1 MRERLRQV
9 TQRIA
14 EASSRADTEAA
25 AGGGGSSA
33 DPATQDEVKRELE
46 ALHREKRTLT
56 ADILQVLGLRTR
68 AAWPDGTEPGEGPA
82 QQQQQQQQLG
92 AAAISGGGR
101 LGMAGGVGI
110 ERGFPPPD
118 RARTF
123 DHTTAVGGGGGR
135 GGVALEGGAAGLPRL
150 LEAGNPEARAQLSSP
165 PMQTPATSQQQQQQQ
180 QQRQPWESMDLA
192 HMARV
197 AASGGGGGGSASAS
211 GGASGRSFAT
221 GMNIASVEEPTS
233 AAAPSAERSLF
244 ALPSSF
250 PPLSGLDR
258 ASGGGGGGSGSQYQD
273 IATAAASDVHGRA
286 PAYRDHRRRS
296 SSTTQSQWSSYPG
309 AGPPLKDPWLEGTR
323 SRDRRFSLGG
333 GIGGEESGGLIDANP
348 YQQQQQQQQ
357 QLHSSS
363 SQARAKQLH
372 SSSSQARA
380 KHGSHPPGGGG
391 VDSLMGIDELSAAVA
406 MTRLSPPPVPAS
418 AGWDLGT
425 TASRGD
431 ARPRQQLGGGGGAA
445 AGAVGLAGG
454 GRQWPPVGGERRGF
468 YHDDQFSRG
477 GRGGASAAGQ
487 QQYRRDESPQQ
498 QQERLARLRSSTAAG
513 AGASSLS
520 SSSSQ
525 PPLSLGAAAAGS
537 DPGRYGAPSRPLL
550 SGLPDTDRSPYLYL
564 PGLAEV
570 GTTAAGQVP
579 AARGGIGFGL
589 GSGAAGSAAGAAA
602 AAAGYREQPQQR
614 RRAATAATSSA
625 PSSGRGCKEDGCDR
639 RPIYAYKGSKK
650 AAYCARHRLTGMI
663 DTRHPLCKNEQ
674 CTRQPSF
681 GMEGDRRAS
690 YCAEHKLPAMINV
703 SSRRCQQQGCLRHPN
718 FGFPGDR
725 RASYC
730 SGHRETGM
738 VDIVSRRCREPSCGR
753 RPLYNFDG
761 LRPVCCSQHKSP
773 GMIDV
778 VSTRCQEPGCFCHP
792 SFGYASDKKARRCAR
807 HRLENMEG
815 VKGHRQKRRRETRRG
830 LPPGLL

>member
-1 MRERLRQV
+1 
-9 TQRIA
+9 
-14 EASSRADTEAA
+14 
-25 AGGGGSSA
+25 
-33 DPATQDEVKRELE
+33 
-46 ALHREKRTLT
+46 
-56 ADILQVLGLRTR
+56 
-68 AAWPDGTEPGEGPA
+68 
-82 QQQQQQQQLG
+82 
-92 AAAISGGGR
+92 
-101 LGMAGGVGI
+101 
-110 ERGFPPPD
+110 
-118 RARTF
+118 
-123 DHTTAVGGGGGR
+123 
-135 GGVALEGGAAGLPRL
+135 
-150 LEAGNPEARAQLSSP
+150 
-165 PMQTPATSQQQQQQQ
+165 
-180 QQRQPWESMDLA
+180 MDLA

-197 AASGGGGGGSASAS
+197 AASTGGS
-211 GGASGRSFAT
+211 GSGRSFAT
-221 GMNIASVEEPTS
+221 GMNIASIEEPTS
-233 AAAPSAERSLF
+233 TAAPSAERSLL

-250 PPLSGLDR
+250 SSLSGLDR
-258 ASGGGGGGSGSQYQD
+258 ASGGGGGGGGSSSQYQD
-273 IATAAASDVHGRA
+273 VATATAPDVHGRA

-296 SSTTQSQWSSYPG
+296 ASTTQSQWSSYPG
-309 AGPPLKDPWLEGTR
+309 AGPPRNDPWLEGTR
-323 SRDRRFSLGG
+323 SRDRGFSLGG
-333 GIGGEESGGLIDANP
+333 GSDGGESGLIDANP

-357 QLHSSS
+357 QQQLQSSS
-363 SQARAKQLH
+363 SQASAKRVSH
-372 SSSSQARA
+372 S
-380 KHGSHPPGGGG
+380 PGGGG

-418 AGWDLGT
+418 AGWDFGT
-425 TASRGD
+425 AASRGD
-431 ARPRQQLGGGGGAA
+431 VRPRQQLGGGGAA
-445 AGAVGLAGG
+445 AGAVGLTGG

-468 YHDDQFSRG
+468 YHDDRFSRG
-477 GRGGASAAGQ
+477 GGGGGASAAGQ
-487 QQYRRDESPQQ
+487 QQYHQHESPQQ
-498 QQERLARLRSSTAAG
+498 QQESLARLRTSAAAG
-513 AGASSLS
+513 AGVLSLSS

-525 PPLSLGAAAAGS
+525 PPLSLGGAAGAAGGS
-537 DPGRYGAPSRPLL
+537 DPGRYGAPLRPLL

-564 PGLAEV
+564 PGLAEM

-579 AARGGIGFGL
+579 AARGARGFGL
-589 GSGAAGSAAGAAA
+589 GSGAAGSAAGGAAA
-602 AAAGYREQPQQR
+602 GGYREQPQQR
-614 RRAATAATSSA
+614 RRAPNAATSSA

-650 AAYCARHRLTGMI
+650 AAYCARHRLAGMI

-703 SSRRCQQQGCLRHPN
+703 SSRRCQQQECLRHPN

-815 VKGHRQKRRRETRRG
+815 VKGHRQKRRREARRG
-830 LPPGLL
+830 RLPGRLHLLLRLPPTPLRKGKPAAAAAAAATPDAEAEGSTNDDDVTGGVRNSHRRWCPAAPLLRPGGEEDGVGRENRSQSRNPPPP